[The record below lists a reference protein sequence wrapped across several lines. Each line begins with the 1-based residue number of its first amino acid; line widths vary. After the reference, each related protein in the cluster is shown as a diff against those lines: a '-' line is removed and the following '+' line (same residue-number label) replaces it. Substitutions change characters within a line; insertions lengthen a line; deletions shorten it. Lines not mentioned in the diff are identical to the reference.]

1 MPLSTLRKRGR
12 TLRLSTSLAVAALPL
27 LLGIPLMY
35 WQAATLLQNRAEK
48 SATDTRTQLE
58 HMLDDAARVADV
70 VLPIAGQ
77 PCENVVQTL
86 RSQMTISPFSRSV
99 NLVTDGLIY
108 CTSLLGAYEKTEDTA
123 SYAKGQLRLMA
134 GNVVTPDR
142 AVLVYRQTDD
152 QHGVLI
158 GIDGQHLINLLQ
170 INGQEVSLQIA
181 VGQNWISADGHVTNA
196 PIPATSDYSTEV
208 ASSRYPFKVTAGY
221 PPGVT
226 LHYMQ
231 AHYQPQWLLFLILG
245 VLAGIGTYR
254 LSLRASSPGT
264 ALKRALEADQFIPY
278 YQPVIDAET
287 GTWDGVET
295 LMRWQHPG
303 EGLVPPNQFI
313 PLAERLGLI
322 VPMTRALMRHIRE
335 DFAGR
340 AEQLPKGF
348 HVGINITAAHCQ
360 DLQLAEECREFLA
373 AFGPGQ
379 ITLVLELTER
389 QMIPPTAITA
399 QLFTELRELGVRIAI
414 DDFGTGHSSLA
425 YLREFRIDILKIDR
439 SFISMVDSH
448 SLSRHLLD
456 NILDLA
462 TRLQLDLVAEGV
474 ENPEQVQYLRQR
486 GVRFLQGFHFARPMP
501 AAPLFD
507 TLRTPPTV

>member
-1 MPLSTLRKRGR
+1 MPLHTLRSRGR
-12 TLRLSTSLAVAALPL
+12 ALRLSTSFAVAALPL

-48 SATDTRTQLE
+48 SAADASAQFER
-58 HMLDDAARVADV
+58 MLDDAARAADV
-70 VLPIAGQ
+70 VLPLAGL
-77 PCENVVQTL
+77 PCDDVVQTL
-86 RSQMTISPFSRSV
+86 RSQVAVSPFSRSI

-108 CTSLLGAYEKTEDTA
+108 CTSLMGAYEKSEDTG
-123 SYAKGQLRLMA
+123 SYISGQLRLMA

-142 AVLVYRQTDD
+142 AVLVYRQAKAN
-152 QHGVLI
+152 HGVLV

-170 INGQEVSLQIA
+170 INGQEVRLQIG
-181 VGQNWISADGHVTNA
+181 VGNNWIRPDGHVIDN
-196 PIPATSDYSTEV
+196 PERDATGYALQAS
-208 ASSRYPFKVTAGY
+208 SSRYPFKITAGY
-221 PPGVT
+221 PPGAT
-226 LHYMQ
+226 LQYMRE
-231 AHYQPQWLLFLILG
+231 HYQPQWLLFLILG
-245 VLAGIGTYR
+245 ALAGAGSYR
-254 LSLRASSPGT
+254 LSLRATSPGT
-264 ALKRALEADQFIPY
+264 ALKRAMEADEFIPH
-278 YQPVIDAET
+278 YQPVVEAET
-287 GTWDGVET
+287 GQWHGVET
-295 LMRWQHPG
+295 LMRWQHPS

-340 AEQLPKGF
+340 TEQLPMGF
-348 HVGINITAAHCQ
+348 HIGVNITAAHCRN
-360 DLQLAEECREFLA
+360 LQLIDECRDFLA
-373 AFGPGQ
+373 AFAPGQ
-379 ITLVLELTER
+379 ITLILELTER
-389 QMIPPTAITA
+389 QMIAPTEITE
-399 QLFTELRELGVRIAI
+399 QLFAELRQMGVRIAI

-425 YLREFRIDILKIDR
+425 YLREFRVDVLKIDR
-439 SFISMVDSH
+439 SFISMIDSH

-456 NILDLA
+456 NILDLS

-474 ENPEQVQYLRQR
+474 ENSEQVEYLRQR